1 MTILSNETINY
12 NKNVTINFEGGNLT
26 SDAGLLAYKA
36 FDDKIGL
43 SKSIKNIFP
52 NKKDLIHQTAD
63 VFNQIIYQTI
73 AGYHSDQ
80 LSNEL
85 MNDPTFQLIF
95 NKKLATQSTISRRL
109 NNQNEKTLNQL
120 LFINNKLL
128 DESYRL
134 KRPEYVVLDID
145 STYIETYGNQENK
158 AFNYHYK
165 NNGFHPQ
172 MVFDG
177 LTGDLIKSD
186 LRSGNVYTS
195 TGISEFIE
203 PILKHYKNQVKP
215 EYVIIRGDS
224 GYAKPELYRL
234 AEDNDIDYTIRLKA
248 NKKLYEKAQDLTDE
262 FLEKYKD
269 DFSKTHVTYGEF
281 LYKAKSWSH
290 PRRVVCKLKRT
301 RNQIYPTYTFV
312 VTSMSTTPKK
322 AIMFY
327 NNRGTM
333 ENFIKEAK
341 LDFGMD
347 HASYHSFIANQIKLA
362 LRMLAYNLNNLMRRL
377 VFPEKLKSKR
387 MISLRTI
394 LTKIAGK
401 LTKSARYF
409 TLKLSS
415 HYAYKKYFY
424 HIFKTVKN
432 L

>member
-1 MTILSNETINY
+1 MTILSNKTINY
-12 NKNVTINFEGGNLT
+12 NKNVKINFEGGNLT
-26 SDAGLLAYKA
+26 SDAGLLAYKT
-36 FDDKIGL
+36 FDEKIGL
-43 SKSIKNIFP
+43 SKYIQTIFP
-52 NKKDLIHQTAD
+52 DKKGFIHQTSD
-63 VFNQIIYQTI
+63 VFKQIIYQTI

-80 LSNEL
+80 FSNEL
-85 MNDPTFQLIF
+85 MNDPTFRLLF
-95 NKKLATQSTISRRL
+95 NKKLASQSTISRRL

-120 LFINNKLL
+120 LSVNNKLL

-134 KRPEYVVLDID
+134 ESPEYVILDID

-203 PILKHYKNQVKP
+203 PILEYYKNQVKP
-215 EYVIIRGDS
+215 EYMIIRCDS

-234 AEDNDIDYTIRLKA
+234 AEDNKIDYTIRLKA
-248 NKKLYEKAQDLTDE
+248 NQKLYEKAQDLTDK

-269 DFSKTHVTYGEF
+269 DFSKTHVLYGEF

-290 PRRVVCKLKRT
+290 PRRVVCKLKRKKD
-301 RNQIYPTYTFV
+301 QIYPTYTFV

-347 HASYHSFIANQIKLA
+347 HASYHSFVANQIKLA

-377 VFPEKLKSKR
+377 VFPKKLKSKR
-387 MISLRTI
+387 MVSIRTI

-401 LTKSARYF
+401 LTKSSRYF

-424 HIFKTVKN
+424 NIFKAIKN

>member
-1 MTILSNETINY
+1 MTILSNETINF

-26 SDAGLLAYKA
+26 SDAGLLAYKV

-120 LFINNKLL
+120 RFINNKLL
-128 DESYRL
+128 NESYRL

-215 EYVIIRGDS
+215 EYIIIRGDS

-234 AEDNDIDYTIRLKA
+234 AEKNSIDYTIRLKA
-248 NKKLYEKAQDLTDE
+248 NKKLYDKAQDLTDE
-262 FLEKYKD
+262 FIQTYKD
-269 DFSKTHVTYGEF
+269 DFSKTHVMYGEF
-281 LYKAKSWSH
+281 LYKAESWNH

-301 RNQIYPTYTFV
+301 SGQIYPTYTFV

-347 HASYHSFIANQIKLA
+347 HASYHSFMANQIKLA
-362 LRMLAYNLNNLMRRL
+362 LRILAYNLNNLMRRL
-377 VFPEKLKSKR
+377 VFPEKLKNKR

-415 HYAYKKYFY
+415 HYAYKKHFY
-424 HIFKTVKN
+424 YIFKAVKN

>member
-1 MTILSNETINY
+1 M
-12 NKNVTINFEGGNLT
+12 
-26 SDAGLLAYKA
+26 
-36 FDDKIGL
+36 
-43 SKSIKNIFP
+43 
-52 NKKDLIHQTAD
+52 
-63 VFNQIIYQTI
+63 
-73 AGYHSDQ
+73 
-80 LSNEL
+80 
-85 MNDPTFQLIF
+85 
-95 NKKLATQSTISRRL
+95 
-109 NNQNEKTLNQL
+109 
-120 LFINNKLL
+120 L
-128 DESYRL
+128 DESYQL
-134 KRPEYVVLDID
+134 ESPEYVVLDID

-158 AFNYHYK
+158 AFSYHYK

-172 MVFDG
+172 MVFNG
-177 LTGDLIKSD
+177 LTGDLIKGD

-203 PILKHYKNQVKP
+203 PVLKHYKNKVKP
-215 EYVIIRGDS
+215 EYIIIRGDS

-248 NKKLYEKAQDLTDE
+248 NKKLYEKAQNLTNE

-269 DFSKTHVTYGEF
+269 DFSKIHIIYGEF
-281 LYKAKSWSH
+281 LYKSKSWNH
-290 PRRVVCKLKRT
+290 HRRVVCKLKRT

-312 VTSMSTTPKK
+312 VTSMSTTSKK

-347 HASYHSFIANQIKLA
+347 HASYHSFMANQIKLA

-394 LTKIAGK
+394 LTKIAGR
-401 LTKSARYF
+401 LTTSSRYF
-409 TLKLSS
+409 VLKLSS

-424 HIFKTVKN
+424 HIFKTVNK

>member
-1 MTILSNETINY
+1 
-12 NKNVTINFEGGNLT
+12 
-26 SDAGLLAYKA
+26 
-36 FDDKIGL
+36 
-43 SKSIKNIFP
+43 
-52 NKKDLIHQTAD
+52 
-63 VFNQIIYQTI
+63 
-73 AGYHSDQ
+73 
-80 LSNEL
+80 
-85 MNDPTFQLIF
+85 
-95 NKKLATQSTISRRL
+95 
-109 NNQNEKTLNQL
+109 
-120 LFINNKLL
+120 
-128 DESYRL
+128 
-134 KRPEYVVLDID
+134 
-145 STYIETYGNQENK
+145 
-158 AFNYHYK
+158 
-165 NNGFHPQ
+165 

-195 TGISEFIE
+195 TGITEFIE

-215 EYVIIRGDS
+215 EYMILRCDS

-234 AEDNDIDYTIRLKA
+234 AEDNNVDYTIRLKA
-248 NKKLYEKAQDLTDE
+248 NQKLYEKAINLTKE
-262 FLEKYKD
+262 FNAKYKD
-269 DFSKTHVTYGEF
+269 DFSKTHIIYGEF
-281 LYKAKSWSH
+281 LYKANTWSY

-301 RNQIYPTYTFV
+301 KDQIYPTYTFV

-387 MISLRTI
+387 MISIRTI

-424 HIFKTVKN
+424 NIFETIRI